1 MRVASLFTNSGY
13 DARMLRTA
21 LAGLIAF
28 VLAAAMPAPAL
39 AAGDEAA
46 RFSQSIEAAKTAMM
60 SDPQQ
65 ALRIVDRAMA
75 QAEKLPEDERDVAKA
90 TALWLRIEANIGL
103 NRLSDAARQ
112 VDEALTLVKV
122 AAPNSKLHGD
132 LVRSKGAIAAINGKA
147 PDALR
152 DYLEAHRIYKLVG
165 NKRAQAIAL
174 QDIASIYG
182 EAGDHERD
190 LAYNEQAQEL
200 YVNEPN
206 LAVVANN
213 NRGEAYRKLGRSEQA
228 EGAFAAALANARELE
243 SPLLE
248 TRILTNL
255 ALVQIELG
263 KLDAAASNALK
274 AERLGETGEARDWL
288 PFVYGVKAAIAAK
301 RGDDRN
307 AMMLIERLF
316 KDTDI
321 DQTDLTYREFHK
333 LAADLYARN
342 GQPAQALPHLK
353 AFQRLDS
360 EARDLISTASSQLLG
375 AQFNSA
381 NQKARIA
388 QLKQDQLQRDVQ
400 IERQK
405 ALIVQGLLG
414 AALILIIVAGVALV
428 SIRRSRNEVRAA
440 NTVLTEVNS
449 KLELALKAKTDFL
462 AMTSHEIRTPLN
474 GIMGMTQVLL
484 ADQGLDPQTRE
495 RVNLVLGAGQTMQ
508 SLVDDLLDVAKMEN
522 GGITIA
528 AAPTDLGAILKEGVL
543 FWQAEASA
551 KGIDI
556 AFVERAPIPVVTTDA
571 GRIRQV
577 VFNLLANAIKFT
589 PAGGITVTAGLTDAE
604 AIEITVEDTGV
615 GIPAEQLESVF
626 EAFHQVD
633 NGMSRDFGGAGL
645 GLAICR
651 NIMTA
656 LGGTISVTSTVGRG
670 SIFCLSLPVVAERGN
685 VAPSDAKM
693 PAALSNSQLP
703 QPDIETR
710 PAAASD
716 LTVVLDSNELR
727 LAKIKAVMQPHRAS
741 LVGVTALHEAE
752 QLVRSGQVRQIV
764 VDTSVF
770 TGEADTLAAYAA
782 FVGLA
787 REHAAHSIVLLG
799 TDDGVPLLAAQ
810 VAGPDVVLEKPLKAA
825 YLIAA
830 LEASKAPEG
839 FQTQVA

>member
-1 MRVASLFTNSGY
+1 
-13 DARMLRTA
+13 MLRTA

-28 VLAAAMPAPAL
+28 VVAAAMPAPAL
-39 AAGDEAA
+39 ASIAGDEAA
-46 RFSQSIEAAKTAMM
+46 HFNQSIDAAKTAMM
-60 SDPQQ
+60 SDPQR

-75 QAEKLPEDERDVAKA
+75 QAENLPEDERDVAKA

-112 VDEALTLVKV
+112 ADEALKLVKV
-122 AAPNSKLHGD
+122 GAPNSKLHGD
-132 LVRSKGAIAAINGKA
+132 LMRSKGAIAAINGRA
-147 PDALR
+147 SDALR
-152 DYLEAHRIYKLVG
+152 DYLDAHRIYKFVD
-165 NKRAQAIAL
+165 NNRARAMVL
-174 QDIASIYG
+174 QDIGAIYG
-182 EAGDHERD
+182 EAGDYERE
-190 LAYNEQAQEL
+190 LSYNEQALEL
-200 YVNEPN
+200 YDNEPR
-206 LAVVANN
+206 LAVTTNN
-213 NRGEAYRKLGRSEQA
+213 NRGEAYRNLGRRSEA
-228 EGAFAAALANARELE
+228 EKAFTAALANARELD

-263 KLDAAASNALK
+263 KLDAAANNALK
-274 AERLGETGEARDWL
+274 AERVGATGDARDWL

-301 RGDDRN
+301 RGDDRT
-307 AMMLIERLF
+307 AVMLIERLF
-316 KDTDI
+316 EETDL

-342 GQPAQALPHLK
+342 DQPAKALIHLK

-360 EARDLISTASSQLLG
+360 EARNLISTASSQLLG

-405 ALIVQGLLG
+405 AMIVQGLLG

-449 KLELALKAKTDFL
+449 KLETALKAKTDFL

-528 AAPTDLGAILKEGVL
+528 AAPADLRAILKEGVL

-551 KGIDI
+551 KGINI
-556 AFVERAPIPVVTTDA
+556 AFVEKAPIPVVTTDA

-577 VFNLLANAIKFT
+577 IFNLLANAIKFT
-589 PAGGITVTAGLTDAE
+589 PSGGITVSAALNGAGR
-604 AIEITVEDTGV
+604 IEITVEDTGV

-670 SIFCLSLPVVAERGN
+670 SVFRVTLPVVADW
-685 VAPSDAKM
+685 VDAASSDAKIA
-693 PAALSNSQLP
+693 AALPGSQVAT
-703 QPDIETR
+703 PDVVIS

-716 LTVVLDSNELR
+716 LTVVADSNELR
-727 LAKIKAVMQPHRAS
+727 LAKIKAVIQPHRRA
-741 LVGVTALHEAE
+741 LVGVTTLHEAA

-770 TGEADTLAAYAA
+770 AGETDTLAAYATL
-782 FVGLA
+782 VTLA
-787 REHAAHSIVLLG
+787 REHETHCIVLLG
-799 TDDGVPLLAAQ
+799 TDDGVPISAAQ

-825 YLIAA
+825 YLISA
-830 LEASKAPEG
+830 LEASKVPAG
-839 FQTQVA
+839 FHTQVA

>member
-1 MRVASLFTNSGY
+1 M
-13 DARMLRTA
+13 
-21 LAGLIAF
+21 
-28 VLAAAMPAPAL
+28 LAAAMPGPAL
-39 AAGDEAA
+39 AASSEAA
-46 RFSQSIEAAKTAMM
+46 RFNQSIEAAKAAMM

-65 ALRIVDRAMA
+65 ALRIVDRALA
-75 QAEKLPEDERDVAKA
+75 QAEKLPENERDVAKA

-112 VDEALTLVKV
+112 VDQALTLVKLTD
-122 AAPNSKLHGD
+122 PNSKLHGD
-132 LVRSKGAIAAINGKA
+132 LLRSKGAIAAINGKA

-152 DYLEAHRIYKLVG
+152 VYLEAHRIYKHVG

-174 QDIASIYG
+174 QDIGSIYG

-213 NRGEAYRKLGRSEQA
+213 NRGEAYRKLGRTEQA
-228 EGAFAAALANARELE
+228 ESSFAAALANARELE

-263 KLDAAASNALK
+263 KLDAAAINALK
-274 AERLGETGEARDWL
+274 AERLGGTGEARDWL
-288 PFVYGVKAAIAAK
+288 PFVYGVKAAIAVK
-301 RGDDRN
+301 RGEDRT
-307 AMMLIERLF
+307 AITLVERLF
-316 KDTDI
+316 EDTNL

-342 GQPAQALPHLK
+342 NQPAKALVHLK

-405 ALIVQGLLG
+405 AMIVQGLLG

-449 KLELALKAKTDFL
+449 KLETALKAKTDFL

-484 ADQGLDPQTRE
+484 ADQGLDSQTRE

-522 GGITIA
+522 GGITIS
-528 AAPTDLGAILKEGVL
+528 AAPADLRSILRDSVQ

-551 KGIDI
+551 KGIGI
-556 AFVERAPIPVVTTDA
+556 SFVEATPIPIITTDA

-577 VFNLLANAIKFT
+577 LFNLLANAIKFT
-589 PAGGITVTAGLTDAE
+589 PAGCITVTASQNDAQI
-604 AIEITVEDTGV
+604 IEISVEDTGV
-615 GIPAEQLESVF
+615 GIPEDQLETVF

-656 LGGTISVTSTVGRG
+656 LGGQISVTSAVEHG
-670 SIFCLSLPVVAERGN
+670 SAFRLTLPIAAEQADALHVEAEVPGAAPASSLVSSSAADN
-685 VAPSDAKM
+685 A
-693 PAALSNSQLP
+693 AALPRLAV
-703 QPDIETR
+703 I
-710 PAAASD
+710 
-716 LTVVLDSNELR
+716 VDSNELR
-727 LAKIKAVMQPHRAS
+727 LAKIKAVIQPHRAS
-741 LVGVTALHEAE
+741 LIGVTSLEEAE
-752 QLVRSGQVRQIV
+752 HLIQSGQASQLVL
-764 VDTSVF
+764 DTSAF
-770 TGEADTLAAYAA
+770 TGEGDTQAAYAA
-782 FVGLA
+782 FIEQAQMHQV
-787 REHAAHSIVLLG
+787 HVIVLLG
-799 TDDGVPLLAAQ
+799 PDDGLPLLAAQ
-810 VAGPDVVLEKPLKAA
+810 AAAPDVLLQKPLKAS
-825 YLIAA
+825 YLI
-830 LEASKAPEG
+830 EAIKASGSQAG
-839 FQTQVA
+839 FQSQVA

>member
-1 MRVASLFTNSGY
+1 
-13 DARMLRTA
+13 MLRTA

-28 VLAAAMPAPAL
+28 VLAAAMQGPAF
-39 AAGDEAA
+39 AAGNEAT
-46 RFSQSIEAAKTAMM
+46 RFNQSIEAAKTAMM

-75 QAEKLPEDERDVAKA
+75 QAEKLPEGEQGVAKA

-103 NRLSDAARQ
+103 NRFSEADRQ
-112 VDEALTLVKV
+112 VDEALTLVKA

-132 LVRSKGAIAAINGKA
+132 LVRSKGAISAINGKA
-147 PDALR
+147 SDALR
-152 DYLEAHRIYKLVG
+152 DYLEAHRIYKIVG
-165 NKRAQAIAL
+165 DRRAQAIAL
-174 QDIASIYG
+174 QDIGAIYG
-182 EAGDHERD
+182 EAGDHERE
-190 LAYNEQAQEL
+190 LAYADDAQDIYNDDPAFSL
-200 YVNEPN
+200 TT
-206 LAVVANN
+206 NN
-213 NRGEAYRKLGRSEQA
+213 NRGEAFRTLGRRKEA
-228 EGAFAAALANARELE
+228 EEAFTAALANARELE

-274 AERLGETGEARDWL
+274 AERVGATGEARDWL
-288 PFVYGVKAAIAAK
+288 PFVYGVKAAIAMK

-307 AMMLIERLF
+307 AMMFIERLF
-316 KDTDI
+316 EDTDLE
-321 DQTDLTYREFHK
+321 QTDLAYREFHK

-342 GQPAQALPHLK
+342 DQPARALPHLT

-414 AALILIIVAGVALV
+414 AALILVIVAGIALV

-495 RVNLVLGAGQTMQ
+495 RVSLVLGAGQTMQ

-528 AAPTDLGAILKEGVL
+528 AAPADLGAILKEGVL

-551 KGIDI
+551 KGIGI
-556 AFVERAPIPVVTTDA
+556 SFVEKAAMPVVTTDA

-577 VFNLLANAIKFT
+577 IFNLLANAIKFT
-589 PAGGITVTAGLTDAE
+589 PEGGITVTAGLNDAGS
-604 AIEITVEDTGV
+604 IEITVEDTGV

-633 NGMSRDFGGAGL
+633 NGMTRDFGGAGL

-670 SIFCLSLPVVAERGN
+670 SVFRLTLPVAAERGD
-685 VAPSDAKM
+685 VAPSDAKRS
-693 PAALSNSQLP
+693 AALPSSQAATP
-703 QPDIETR
+703 GAGID

-716 LTVVLDSNELR
+716 LTLVLDSNELR
-727 LAKIKAVMQPHRAS
+727 LAKIKAVIQPHRGS
-741 LVGVTALHEAE
+741 LVGVTAVDQAA
-752 QLVRSGQVRQIV
+752 QLMRSGQVRQIV

-770 TGEADTLAAYAA
+770 ADEADTLAAYAA
-782 FVGLA
+782 FVALA
-787 REHAAHSIVLLG
+787 REHQAHCIVLLG
-799 TDDGVPLLAAQ
+799 TDDGVPISAAQ

-830 LEASKAPEG
+830 LEASKAPAG
-839 FQTQVA
+839 FQSQVA

>member
-1 MRVASLFTNSGY
+1 
-13 DARMLRTA
+13 MLRTA

-28 VLAAAMPAPAL
+28 VLAAAMPGSAL
-39 AAGDEAA
+39 AASSEAA
-46 RFSQSIEAAKTAMM
+46 RFNQSIEAAKSAMM

-65 ALRIVDRAMA
+65 ALQIVDRALA
-75 QAEKLPEDERDVAKA
+75 QAEKLPDDERDVAKA

-103 NRLSDAARQ
+103 NRLSDAAAQ
-112 VDEALTLVKV
+112 VDEALELVMV

-132 LVRSKGAIAAINGKA
+132 LVRSRGAIAAINGKA
-147 PDALR
+147 SDALL
-152 DYLEAHRIYKLVG
+152 DYLEAHRIYKKVG
-165 NKRAQAIAL
+165 DRRAQAIAL
-174 QDIASIYG
+174 QDIGTIYD
-182 EAGDHERD
+182 EAGDYERGI
-190 LAYNEQAQEL
+190 AYLDEALDIYNDDPGFL
-200 YVNEPN
+200 LTN
-206 LAVVANN
+206 NN
-213 NRGEAYRKLGRSEQA
+213 NRGEALRNLKRGA
-228 EGAFAAALANARELE
+228 EAEKAFIAALANARELE

-274 AERLGETGEARDWL
+274 AERVGATGEARDWL
-288 PFVYGVKAAIAAK
+288 PFVYGVKAAIAVK

-316 KDTDI
+316 EDTDLE
-321 DQTDLTYREFHK
+321 QTDLTYREFHK

-342 GQPAQALPHLK
+342 DQPAQALLHLK

-360 EARDLISTASSQLLG
+360 EARELIATASSQLLG

-449 KLELALKAKTDFL
+449 KLETALKAKTDFL

-484 ADQGLDPQTRE
+484 ADQGLDSQTRE

-528 AAPTDLGAILKEGVL
+528 AAPADLRSILRDSVQ

-551 KGIDI
+551 KGIGI
-556 AFVERAPIPVVTTDA
+556 SFVEAGPIPVITTDA

-577 VFNLLANAIKFT
+577 LFNLLANAIKFT
-589 PAGGITVTAGLTDAE
+589 PAGNITVTASQNDAQM
-604 AIEITVEDTGV
+604 IEISVEDTGV
-615 GIPAEQLESVF
+615 GIPEDQLETVF

-656 LGGTISVTSTVGRG
+656 LGGQISVTSAVGHG
-670 SIFCLSLPVVAERGN
+670 SVFRLTLPIVAEQAN
-685 VAPSDAKM
+685 ASHLEAEVPDATPAPSLVSSSSADNA
-693 PAALSNSQLP
+693 AALPRLAV
-703 QPDIETR
+703 I
-710 PAAASD
+710 
-716 LTVVLDSNELR
+716 VDSNELR
-727 LAKIKAVMQPHRAS
+727 LAKIKAVIQPHRAS
-741 LVGVTALHEAE
+741 LIGVTSLEEAE
-752 QLVRSGQVRQIV
+752 HLIQSGQASQLVL
-764 VDTSVF
+764 DTSAF
-770 TGEADTLAAYAA
+770 TGEADTQAAYAA
-782 FVGLA
+782 FIEQAQMHQV
-787 REHAAHSIVLLG
+787 HVIVLLG
-799 TDDGVPLLAAQ
+799 PDDGLPLPAAQ
-810 VAGPDVVLEKPLKAA
+810 AAAPDVLLQKPLKASH
-825 YLIAA
+825 LI
-830 LEASKAPEG
+830 EAIKSSGSPTG
-839 FQTQVA
+839 FQSQVA

>member
-1 MRVASLFTNSGY
+1 MLAVLLAVPAVAASSEGALFNQT
-13 DARMLRTA
+13 
-21 LAGLIAF
+21 
-28 VLAAAMPAPAL
+28 
-39 AAGDEAA
+39 
-46 RFSQSIEAAKTAMM
+46 IEAAKSAMM

-65 ALRIVDRAMA
+65 ALGIVDRALA
-75 QAEKLPEDERDVAKA
+75 QAEKLPEDERDVARA

-103 NRLSDAARQ
+103 NRLSDAAGQ
-112 VDEALTLVKV
+112 VDEALALVTV
-122 AAPNSKLHGD
+122 TAPNSKLHGD
-132 LVRSKGAIAAINGKA
+132 LVRSTGAIAAINGKA
-147 PDALR
+147 SDALR
-152 DYLEAHRIYKLVG
+152 FYLDAHRIYKRLG
-165 NKRAQAIAL
+165 DKRAQAIAL
-174 QDIASIYG
+174 HDVGTIYG
-182 EAGDHERD
+182 EAGDYEREI
-190 LAYNEQAQEL
+190 AYASEAQEI
-200 YVNEPN
+200 YQDDPGFK
-206 LAVVANN
+206 LATNN
-213 NRGEAYRKLGRSEQA
+213 NRGEAYRNLGRGA
-228 EGAFAAALANARELE
+228 EAERAFVAALANARELE

-263 KLDAAASNALK
+263 KLDEAADNARK
-274 AERLGETGEARDWL
+274 AERLGVQGEARDWL
-288 PFVYGVKAAIAAK
+288 PFVYGVKAAIAVK

-307 AMMLIERLF
+307 AIMLVERLF
-316 KDTDI
+316 ENTDF

-342 GQPAQALPHLK
+342 DQPAKALPHLK

-405 ALIVQGLLG
+405 AMIVQGMLG
-414 AALILIIVAGVALV
+414 AALILIIVASVALV
-428 SIRRSRNEVRAA
+428 SVRRSRNEVRAA

-449 KLELALKAKTDFL
+449 ELELALKAKTDFL

-484 ADQGLDPQTRE
+484 ADQALDAQTRE
-495 RVNLVLGAGQTMQ
+495 RVSLVLGAGQTMQ

-522 GGITIA
+522 GRITITP
-528 AAPTDLGAILKEGVL
+528 APTDLGAILKEGVQ
-543 FWQAEASA
+543 FWQGEASA
-551 KGIDI
+551 KGIAI
-556 AFVERAPIPVVTTDA
+556 TFVASAAIPVVTTDA

-577 VFNLLANAIKFT
+577 LFNLLANAIKFT
-589 PAGGITVTAGLTDAE
+589 PAGSITVTASQSA
-604 AIEITVEDTGV
+604 AQKIEITVQDTGV
-615 GIPAEQLESVF
+615 GIPEDQLETVF

-670 SIFCLSLPVVAERGN
+670 SVFRLTLPVLADWVEAAALD
-685 VAPSDAKM
+685 APM
-693 PAALSNSQLP
+693 PAALSAP
-703 QPDIETR
+703 QMAQPVMAIS

-727 LAKIKAVMQPHRAS
+727 LAKIKAVMQPHRAP

-770 TGEADTLAAYAA
+770 ACEADTLAAYAA
-782 FVGLA
+782 FVALA
-787 REHAAHSIVLLG
+787 REHEAHSIVLLG
-799 TDDGVPLLAAQ
+799 TDDGVPLPAAQ
-810 VAGPDVVLEKPLKAA
+810 VAAPDVVLQKPLKAA
-825 YLIAA
+825 HLIAA
-830 LEASKAPEG
+830 LEASEAPAG
-839 FQTQVA
+839 FQSQVA

>member
-1 MRVASLFTNSGY
+1 
-13 DARMLRTA
+13 MLRTA
-21 LAGLIAF
+21 LTGLLAF
-28 VLAAAMPAPAL
+28 ALAAALSVPVF
-39 AAGDEAA
+39 AAGGDAA
-46 RFSQSIEAAKTAMM
+46 RFNQSIEAAKAAMM
-60 SDPQQ
+60 SDPHQ
-65 ALRIVDRAMA
+65 ALQIVDRALV
-75 QAEKLPEDERDVAKA
+75 QAEKLPDDERDVAKA

-103 NRLSDAARQ
+103 NRLSDAAGQ
-112 VDEALTLVKV
+112 VDQALALVMV

-132 LVRSKGAIAAINGKA
+132 LVRSRGAIAAINGKA
-147 PDALR
+147 SDALR
-152 DYLEAHRIYKLVG
+152 DYLEAHRIYKLAG
-165 NKRAQAIAL
+165 DRRAQAIAL
-174 QDIASIYG
+174 QDIGTIYD
-182 EAGDHERD
+182 EAGDYERGI
-190 LAYNEQAQEL
+190 AYMDEAL
-200 YVNEPN
+200 DIYRDDPGF
-206 LAVVANN
+206 LLTTNN
-213 NRGEAYRKLGRSEQA
+213 NRGEALRNLERGA
-228 EGAFAAALANARELE
+228 EAEKAFIAALANARELE

-274 AERLGETGEARDWL
+274 AERLGATGEARDWL
-288 PFVYGVKAAIAAK
+288 AFVYGVKAAIAAK
-301 RGDDRN
+301 RGDDRT
-307 AMMLIERLF
+307 AITFVERLF
-316 KDTDI
+316 KDTDL

-342 GQPAQALPHLK
+342 DQPAKALLHLK

-484 ADQGLDPQTRE
+484 ADQGLDPETRE
-495 RVNLVLGAGQTMQ
+495 RVSLVLGAGQTMQ

-528 AAPTDLGAILKEGVL
+528 TAPADLRSIVRDSVQ

-551 KGIDI
+551 KGIGI
-556 AFVERAPIPVVTTDA
+556 SFVEDAPIPVITTDA

-577 VFNLLANAIKFT
+577 LFNLLANAIKFT
-589 PAGGITVTAGLTDAE
+589 PAGSITVTASRNDAQM
-604 AIEITVEDTGV
+604 IEISVEDTGV
-615 GIPAEQLESVF
+615 GIPEDQLETVF
-626 EAFHQVD
+626 EAFHQVN

-651 NIMTA
+651 NIMAA
-656 LGGTISVTSTVGRG
+656 LGGTISATSTVGRG
-670 SIFCLSLPVVAERGN
+670 SVFRLTLPVVAGQAAD
-685 VAPSDAKM
+685 VAAR
-693 PAALSNSQLP
+693 AQLP
-703 QPDIETR
+703 VAAPVSTLASSSAVDHAPDL
-710 PAAASD
+710 PHM
-716 LTVVLDSNELR
+716 TVILDSNELR
-727 LAKIKAVMQPHRAS
+727 LAKVKAVVQPHCAA
-741 LVGVTALHEAE
+741 LIGVTSLEDAE
-752 QLVRSGQVRQIV
+752 QLISSGQASQLVL
-764 VDTSVF
+764 DTSVF
-770 TGEADTLAAYAA
+770 AGEADKQAAYAA
-782 FVGLA
+782 FI
-787 REHAAHSIVLLG
+787 EHAHKWQVPVIVLLG
-799 TDDGVPLLAAQ
+799 PDDGLPLHAAQ
-810 VAGPDVVLEKPLKAA
+810 AAAPDVLLQKPLKAA
-825 YLIAA
+825 HLI
-830 LEASKAPEG
+830 EAIKSSASPAG
-839 FQTQVA
+839 FQSQVA

>member
-1 MRVASLFTNSGY
+1 
-13 DARMLRTA
+13 MLRKA
-21 LAGLIAF
+21 YVGLIASL
-28 VLAAAMPAPAL
+28 LAALVAVPAG
-39 AAGDEAA
+39 AADPEAVQ
-46 RFSQSIEAAKTAMM
+46 FNNSVDAAKSALM
-60 SDPQQ
+60 SDPEQ
-65 ALRIVDRAMA
+65 AITLADRALV
-75 QAEKLPEDERDVAKA
+75 QAEALPEKERKVAKA
-90 TALWLRIEANIGL
+90 TALWLQIEGNIGL
-103 NRLSDAARQ
+103 NRLSEAAAHLE
-112 VDEALTLVKV
+112 EALALVTS
-122 AAPNSKLHGD
+122 AAPDTKLHGD
-132 LVRSKGAIAAINGKA
+132 LMRSKGAVAAINGNS
-147 PDALR
+147 PEALR
-152 DYLEAHRIYKLVG
+152 FYLAAHRIYRRIG
-165 NKRAQAIAL
+165 DKRAQAIAL
-174 QDIASIYG
+174 QDIGSIYG
-182 EAGDHERD
+182 EAGDYERE
-190 LAYNEQAQEL
+190 LAYADEAQEVYNDDPGFAL
-200 YVNEPN
+200 TT
-206 LAVVANN
+206 NN
-213 NRGEAYRKLGRSEQA
+213 NRGEAYRILGRGKEA
-228 EGAFAAALANARELE
+228 EKAFLAALANARDLG

-263 KLDAAASNALK
+263 KLQEAARNAVI
-274 AERLGETGEARDWL
+274 AERVGASREASDWL
-288 PFVYGVKAAIAAK
+288 PFVYGVQAKIAAK
-301 RGDDRN
+301 RGDDR
-307 AMMLIERLF
+307 AAISLVERLF
-316 KDTDI
+316 GTTDLGK
-321 DQTDLTYREFHK
+321 TDLTYKEFHE
-333 LAADLYARN
+333 LAADLYSRT
-342 GQPAQALPHLK
+342 GQPAKALPHLL

-528 AAPTDLGAILKEGVL
+528 AAPADLRSILRDSVQ

-551 KGIDI
+551 KGIGI
-556 AFVERAPIPVVTTDA
+556 SFVEAAPIPVVTTDA

-577 VFNLLANAIKFT
+577 LFNLLANAIKFT
-589 PAGGITVTAGLTDAE
+589 PAGSITVTASQSDAQM
-604 AIEITVEDTGV
+604 IEITVEDTGV
-615 GIPAEQLESVF
+615 GIPEDQLETVF

-656 LGGTISVTSTVGRG
+656 LGGQISVTSTVGQG
-670 SIFCLSLPVVAERGN
+670 SVFRLTLPVVAERGDA
-685 VAPSDAKM
+685 VPSDAKM
-693 PAALSNSQLP
+693 SAGLSNSQIAQSDVEISP
-703 QPDIETR
+703 V
-710 PAAASD
+710 AASG

-727 LAKIKAVMQPHRAS
+727 LAKIKAVMQPHRAP

-770 TGEADTLAAYAA
+770 RGEADTLAAYAA
-782 FVGLA
+782 FVALA
-787 REHAAHSIVLLG
+787 HDHEAHSIVLLG
-799 TDDGVPLLAAQ
+799 TDDGVPISAAQ
-810 VAGPDVVLEKPLKAA
+810 VAGPDIVLEKPLKAA
-825 YLIAA
+825 HLIAA
-830 LEASKAPEG
+830 LEASKAPAG
-839 FQTQVA
+839 FQSQVA